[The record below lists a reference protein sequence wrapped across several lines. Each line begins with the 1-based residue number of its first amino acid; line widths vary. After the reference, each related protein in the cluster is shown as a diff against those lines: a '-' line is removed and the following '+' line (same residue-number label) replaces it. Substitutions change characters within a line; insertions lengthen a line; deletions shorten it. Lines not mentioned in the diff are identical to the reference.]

1 MCCITWL
8 PGIINITLCMQSH
21 IRFLASEI
29 KNACEARNLCSVSPA
44 VSPEISSL
52 WTQTDSQLLQRIWG
66 EKKNSNIKRRTKYN
80 LLLLLCRDIAVDCAL
95 RRGRG
100 WGGLRACRIIWV
112 LERKRLLIRMF
123 PFCFILRYLL
133 TSRVW
138 TIRGI
143 PSWSRERR
151 YSILR
156 KSLFGKVANVFTN
169 SVAGLKYGKRNTA
182 AKTPFLASVVYFFML
197 LWRFRPF

>member
-1 MCCITWL
+1 MLAKHATSALSVRLSVPRSVVCELRLTPNCCK
-8 PGIINITLCMQSH
+8 GYG
-21 IRFLASEI
+21 
-29 KNACEARNLCSVSPA
+29 V
-44 VSPEISSL
+44 
-52 WTQTDSQLLQRIWG
+52 
-66 EKKNSNIKRRTKYN
+66 KKKKTNIKRRTKYN

-112 LERKRLLIRMF
+112 LERKRLLIRTF
-123 PFCFILRYLL
+123 PFCLHIPLRYLL

-138 TIRGI
+138 TTRGI

-151 YSILR
+151 YNILR